1 MPPNF
6 IIHVTTPNCNEYWKG
21 DQPKG
26 TNAYGT
32 KNFFYHKEPE
42 FGDYT
47 SEVNKV
53 NGILHY
59 MQPFLITCLW
69 K

>member
-6 IIHVTTPNCNEYWKG
+6 IIHVTPLNYNQYWKKEW
-21 DQPKG
+21 PKG
-26 TNAYGT
+26 TSMHGT
-32 KNFFYHKEPE
+32 KNFFYHKEPD
-42 FGDYT
+42 FGDDT

-59 MQPFLITCLW
+59 VQPFLITCLW